1 MSGIQMPSNS
11 KDPSVK
17 AGFEQDYR
25 IHVPWP
31 RSRSVVFF
39 LVSLSTIALGI
50 WLMFDILSANGLNMV
65 EVGLLVL
72 YACTFSWITFAFWSG
87 VIGFML
93 QLLRIDPLS
102 LRRIKPRPDPAS
114 CSPLSRTA
122 VVMPV
127 YNEDT
132 DRVIA
137 GFEASF
143 RSLLQTGQ
151 HSRFDFYLLSDTRDP
166 AIIEAEDVA
175 WQNLCNRL
183 GDSAGRIFYRRR
195 TSNAG
200 KKVGNLADFCR
211 KWGSYYESMIVLDA
225 DSVMTGEC
233 MLHLVHSMEQ
243 NPGAGLLQTVPIP
256 VRQETFFGR
265 FIQFA
270 ATLYSPML
278 ATGLAF
284 WQTDSANY
292 WGHNAIIRI
301 EPFMDH
307 CGLPRLEGKGPFGG
321 EILSHDFVEAA
332 LLRRAGWDVLLLA
345 DLEGSYEEVP
355 SNLLDYATR
364 DRRWVQGNIQHLA
377 LLSYSG
383 WQGLSRLHFLFG
395 AVAYL
400 STLIWLSM
408 IVLSTFDAIWRAL
421 TSNVF
426 FDNSYQLF
434 PNWPVAKE
442 QLIYSVFYLTAILL
456 LLPKLLGVVVA
467 MLHNRKAFGGI
478 KKLSLGAIGE
488 TLFAVL
494 IAPIMMVFHS
504 WFVISV
510 FAGRSISWEAQ
521 PRDGRIVAWQD
532 ALRRTIIATLLAA
545 AWGVLAWIM
554 APRFFW
560 WLTPV
565 LIGLVLAAPI
575 VRYSSSVLLGQRAR
589 AAGVFVTPNEIQE
602 ETALQM
608 VRDNLKETVP
618 NKSGRF
624 ITSMLPAKWRE
635 MPVQSFRSKAS

>member
-1 MSGIQMPSNS
+1 MSGIQMPSNN
-11 KDPSVK
+11 KVELVKSV
-17 AGFEQDYR
+17 AGQDYR
-25 IHVPWP
+25 IHVPWRRA
-31 RSRSVVFF
+31 RSAVFF
-39 LVSLSTIALGI
+39 LLSLSTIALGI
-50 WLMFDILSANGLNMV
+50 WLMFDILSANGLNMI
-65 EVGLLVL
+65 EFGLLIL

-87 VIGFML
+87 VIGFAL
-93 QLLRIDPLS
+93 QILKIDPLS
-102 LRRIKPRPDPAS
+102 LRKLKPRPDPTMR
-114 CSPLSRTA
+114 SPAIRTA
-122 VVMPV
+122 VVMPI

-132 DRVIA
+132 ERVMA

-151 HSRFDFYLLSDTRDP
+151 HTNFDFYLLSDTRDP
-166 AIIEAEDVA
+166 AIIEAEELA
-175 WQNLCNRL
+175 WQGLCGRL
-183 GDSAGRIFYRRR
+183 GESASRVFYRRR
-195 TSNAG
+195 TVNTG

-211 KWGSYYESMIVLDA
+211 KWGSYYECMIVLDA

-243 NPGAGLLQTVPIP
+243 NPRAGLLQTVPIP

-265 FIQFA
+265 FVQFA

-301 EPFMDH
+301 APFMDH
-307 CGLPRLEGKGPFGG
+307 CGLPPLEGKGPFGG

-383 WQGLSRLHFLFG
+383 WRGLSRLHFLFG

-426 FDNSYQLF
+426 FDSSYQLF

-442 QLIYSVFYLTAILL
+442 QLIYSVFYLTAVLL
-456 LLPKLLGVVVA
+456 LLPKLLGVIVA
-467 MLHNRKAFGGI
+467 MLHNRQAFGGL

-488 TLFAVL
+488 TLFAIL

-521 PRDGRIVAWQD
+521 SRDGRIVAWRD
-532 ALRRTIIATLLAA
+532 ALRRTMIATVLAA
-545 AWGVLAWIM
+545 AWGVLAWTM
-554 APRFFW
+554 APKFFW

-565 LIGLVLAAPI
+565 LVGLVLAAPI
-575 VRYSSSVLLGQRAR
+575 VRYSSSVTLGQRTRR
-589 AAGVFVTPNEIQE
+589 AGMFITPNEIRE
-602 ETALQM
+602 ENVLQM
-608 VRDNLKETVP
+608 VRNNMTESMPRRSK
-618 NKSGRF
+618 RF
-624 ITSMLPAKWRE
+624 ITAMLPAKWRE
-635 MPVQSFRSKAS
+635 MPVQSFHSKAG